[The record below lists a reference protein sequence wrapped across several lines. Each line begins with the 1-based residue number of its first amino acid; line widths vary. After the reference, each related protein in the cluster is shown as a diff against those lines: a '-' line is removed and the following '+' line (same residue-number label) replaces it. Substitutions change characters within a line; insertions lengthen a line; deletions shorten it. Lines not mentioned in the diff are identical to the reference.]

1 MKVLTVVHDFNN
13 FGGIISHTEQLIAGF
28 KDLGHE
34 TGFVYLRSTK
44 TGGKFSDEYDKEGYD
59 IGVGT
64 GIPVHQG
71 KGWRGEYLSFIN
83 DDDVNKFVNIANN
96 YDVVI
101 WQSIFGFKCQDSEG
115 KQSWLRMFKDVKAKH
130 VVIVHDGNL
139 KKNYP
144 WIHHLRKYISGL
156 ACVHPS
162 AFNQA
167 EAMEIPRALILNPQD
182 ISKKRGTSFDE
193 KTNTIFSL
201 QTFKRWKRVDDL
213 VAAVPYIHGQVI
225 VAGDGIERAY
235 MASKDKCKPEYYCT
249 LDRDPQA
256 TEDRVGKPIWQN
268 ALDKNMKYIGF
279 VSEQKRDEIL
289 SHSKFLLD
297 PSWSKTYG
305 EHFNRVVID
314 AMLMGVVPIAR
325 NLGVSDNEKGNGL
338 LKAGK
343 NYLMIP
349 WDATPKQFGDLCNK
363 FLAMEPFD
371 YGKIVANNWEFVKQF
386 DRKLIASQYLQL
398 ASNNL
403 PEAKVGKYDGSL
415 NDTVDSVW
423 CDHFK
428 FNEKLNVVSTLEDLF
443 G

>member
-1 MKVLTVVHDFNN
+1 MKILTVVHDFNN
-13 FGGIISHTEQLIAGF
+13 FGGIIAHTEQLIAGF
-28 KDLGHE
+28 KDIGHE
-34 TGFVYLRSTK
+34 TGFVFLRSTK
-44 TGGKFSDEYDKEGYD
+44 TGGKFSEDYDKEGYE

-64 GIPVHQG
+64 GVPVHQG

-83 DDDVNKFVNIANN
+83 DDDVNKFVKLANS
-96 YDVVI
+96 YDVII

-115 KQSWLRMFKDVKAKH
+115 KQSWLKMFTEVKAKH
-130 VVIVHDGNL
+130 VVVVHDGNL
-139 KKNYP
+139 RKNYP
-144 WIHHLRKYISGL
+144 WIHQLRAHISAL

-167 EAMEIPRALILNPQD
+167 ASMEIPRLLILNPQD

-193 KTNTIFSL
+193 KTDTIFSL

-213 VAAVPYIHGQVI
+213 VAAVPYIYGQVI

-249 LDRDPQA
+249 LERDPNA
-256 TEDRVGKPIWQN
+256 EEDRLGHPIWMN
-268 ALDKNMKYIGF
+268 ALTRGMKYIGF
-279 VSEQKRDEIL
+279 VTEQKRDEIL

-325 NLGVSDNEKGNGL
+325 NLGVSDNEKGEGL
-338 LKAGK
+338 LKPGK

-363 FLAMEPFD
+363 FLSMQPFD
-371 YGKIVANNWEFVKQF
+371 YGRIVANNWEFVKQF
-386 DRKLIASQYLQL
+386 DRKEIASQFLSL
-398 ASNNL
+398 AFSL
-403 PEAKVGKYDGSL
+403 CEVKVGKYDQSL
-415 NDTVDSVW
+415 NDAVDSVW
-423 CDHFK
+423 NGHFK
-428 FNEKLNVVSTLEDLF
+428 FDAKLNATSTLDNLF

>member
-1 MKVLTVVHDFNN
+1 MKILTVVHDFNN

-44 TGGKFSDEYDKEGYD
+44 SGGKFSSDYDSEGYD

-64 GIPVHQG
+64 GVPVHQG
-71 KGWRGEYLSFIN
+71 KGWRADYLSFIN
-83 DDDVNKFVNIANN
+83 DDDVSKFVKIAND
-96 YDVVI
+96 YDVVV

-115 KQSWLRMFKDVKAKH
+115 KQSWLRMFSEVKAKH

-139 KKNYP
+139 RKNYP
-144 WIHHLRKYISGL
+144 WIHNIRQYISGL

-162 AFNQA
+162 AYNQA
-167 EAMEIPRALILNPQD
+167 GAMEIPRALILNPQN
-182 ISKKRGTSFDE
+182 ITTRNTSSFE
-193 KTNTIFSL
+193 QKENTIFSL

-213 VAAVPYIHGQVI
+213 VAAVPYIEGNVI

-235 MASKDKCKPEYYCT
+235 MASKDKCKAEYFCT
-249 LDRDPQA
+249 PDRDPNA
-256 TEDRVGKPIWQN
+256 SEELSGKPIWSN
-268 ALDKNMKYIGF
+268 ALNSGMEYIGF

-289 SHSKFLLD
+289 NRSKFLLD

-314 AMLMGVVPIAR
+314 AMLMDVVPIAR
-325 NLGVSDNEKGNGL
+325 NLGVSSNEDGVGL
-338 LKAGK
+338 LKPGI

-349 WDATPKQFGDLCNK
+349 WNATPKQFGELCNS
-363 FLAMEPFD
+363 FLNMSKSE
-371 YGKIVANNWEFVKQF
+371 YQKIVENNREFVKQF
-386 DRKLIASQYLQL
+386 DRKVVAQQYIDLANGTL
-398 ASNNL
+398 AS
-403 PEAKVGKYDGSL
+403 ETGKYSSSL
-415 NDTVDSVW
+415 NETVDSVW
-423 CDHFK
+423 CDHFQFK
-428 FNEKLNVVSTLEDLF
+428 DRLSVTDTLESMF

>member
-44 TGGKFSDEYDKEGYD
+44 SGGKFSDEYDKEGYD
-59 IGVGT
+59 VGVGT
-64 GIPVHQG
+64 GLPVHQG

-83 DDDVNKFVNIANN
+83 DADVNRFVNLANS

-101 WQSIFGFKCQDSEG
+101 WQSVFGFKCQDSEG
-115 KQSWLRMFKDVKAKH
+115 KRSWLRMFTEVNAKH

-139 KKNYP
+139 RKNYP
-144 WIHHLRKYISGL
+144 WIHHIREHIAGL

-162 AFNQA
+162 AYNQA
-167 EAMEIPRALILNPQD
+167 ELMEIPRALILNPQD
-182 ISKKRGTSFDE
+182 ISRAAASSFSDKKRS
-193 KTNTIFSL
+193 IFSL

-213 VAAVPYIHGQVI
+213 VAAAPYIDGEVI

-249 LDRDPQA
+249 FDRDPQA
-256 TEDRVGKPIWQN
+256 TDDRVGKPIWQN
-268 ALDKNMKYIGF
+268 AIKSGMQYIGF
-279 VSEQKRDEIL
+279 VSEEKRDEIIRQ
-289 SHSKFLLD
+289 SKFLLD
-297 PSWSKTYG
+297 PSWSRTYG

-314 AMLMGVVPIAR
+314 AMIQGTVPIAR
-325 NLGVSDNEKGNGL
+325 NLGVSDNELGNGL
-338 LKAGK
+338 LVADV

-349 WDATPKQFGDLCNK
+349 WNATPKEFGELCNK
-363 FLAMEPFD
+363 YLNMTEEE
-371 YGKIVANNWEFVKQF
+371 YSVIVSNNFEFIKQF
-386 DRKLIASQYLQL
+386 DRKKVASEYIAL
-398 ASNNL
+398 AVGLLSH
-403 PEAKVGKYDGSL
+403 AKKGKYDGSL
-415 NDTVDSVW
+415 DDTIDSVW
-423 CDHFK
+423 SGHFG
-428 FNEKLNVVSTLEDLF
+428 FEEKLNASATLDALF

>member
-1 MKVLTVVHDFNN
+1 MKILTVVHDFNN

-44 TGGKFSDEYDKEGYD
+44 TGGKFSDDYDKEGYD

-64 GIPVHQG
+64 GLPVHQG

-83 DDDVNKFVNIANN
+83 DDDVNKFVNLANN

-139 KKNYP
+139 RKNYP
-144 WIHHLRKYISGL
+144 WIHHLRPYIAAL

-167 EAMEIPRALILNPQD
+167 EAMNIPRLLILNPQD
-182 ISKKRGTSFDE
+182 ISRKRGTSFDE

-213 VAAVPYIHGQVI
+213 VAAVPYIHGRVI
-225 VAGDGIERAY
+225 LAGDGIERAY

-249 LDRDPQA
+249 FDRDPQA
-256 TEDRVGKPIWQN
+256 GEERINHPIWVN
-268 ALDKNMKYIGF
+268 ALNVGMQYIGF

-325 NLGVSDNEKGNGL
+325 NLGVSDNEKGIGL
-338 LKAGK
+338 LKPGK

-386 DRKLIASQYLQL
+386 DRKEIASQYLAL
-398 ASNNL
+398 AYHTC
-403 PEAKVGKYDGSL
+403 EVKVGKYDESL

-423 CDHFK
+423 NGHFK

>member
-1 MKVLTVVHDFNN
+1 MKVLVVCNDFNN

-34 TGFVYLRSTK
+34 TGFVFLRSTK
-44 TGGKFSDEYDKEGYD
+44 SGGKFSEDYDKEGYD

-64 GIPVHQG
+64 GLPVHQG

-83 DDDVNKFVNIANN
+83 DDDVNRFVKLANS
-96 YDVVI
+96 YDIVI

-115 KQSWLRMFKDVKAKH
+115 KQSWLRMFTDVKAKH
-130 VVIVHDGNL
+130 VVVVHDGNL
-139 KKNYP
+139 RKNYP
-144 WIHHLRKYISGL
+144 WIYHLREHISGL

-167 EAMEIPRALILNPQD
+167 SALEIPRALILNPQD
-182 ISKKRGTSFDE
+182 ITKKRGTSFDE

-213 VAAVPYIHGQVI
+213 VAAVPYIHGKVI

-235 MASKDKCKPEYYCT
+235 MSSKDKCKPEYYCN
-249 LDRDPQA
+249 LNRDPQA
-256 TEDRVGKPIWQN
+256 TEDRIGKPIWQN
-268 ALDKNMKYIGF
+268 ALSGGMQYIGF

-297 PSWSKTYG
+297 PSWSRTYG

-314 AMLMGVVPIAR
+314 AMLMGVIPIAR
-325 NLGVSDNEKGNGL
+325 NLGVSDNEKGIGL
-338 LKAGK
+338 LKPGK

-363 FLAMEPFD
+363 FLAMQPFD
-371 YGKIVANNWEFVKQF
+371 YGKIVAENWEFVKRF
-386 DRKLIASQYLQL
+386 DRKQIASEYIGL
-398 ASNNL
+398 ATKSIETN
-403 PEAKVGKYDGSL
+403 VGKHDHSL
-415 NDTVDSVW
+415 DDTIDSVW
-423 CDHFK
+423 AGHFK
-428 FNEKLNVVSTLEDLF
+428 FNKKLNEIATLDALF

>member
-28 KDLGHE
+28 NDLGHQ

-44 TGGKFSDEYDKEGYD
+44 TGGKFSDDYDDAGYD
-59 IGVGT
+59 VGVGT

-83 DDDVNKFVNIANN
+83 DADIDKFVKLANE
-96 YDVVI
+96 YDVII
-101 WQSIFGFKCQDSEG
+101 WQSIFGFKCQDSEK
-115 KQSWLRMFKDVKAKH
+115 KQSWLRMFTEVKAKH

-144 WIHHLRKYISGL
+144 WIHHLRGHIAGL

-167 EAMEIPRALILNPQD
+167 SVMEIPRALILNPQD
-182 ISKKRGTSFDE
+182 IGRVIESDFSKK
-193 KTNTIFSL
+193 KKQVFSL

-213 VAAVPYIHGQVI
+213 VAAVPYTDADVI

-235 MASKDKCKPEYYCT
+235 MASKEKCKPEYYCT

-256 TEDRVGKPIWQN
+256 TEDRINKPIWGN
-268 ALDKNMKYIGF
+268 ALDKGMKYIGF

-289 SHSKFLLD
+289 RESMFLLD

-314 AMLMGVVPIAR
+314 AMIQGTIPIAR
-325 NLGVSDNEKGNGL
+325 NLGVSDNEKGEGL
-338 LKAGK
+338 LKPNV

-349 WDATPKQFGDLCNK
+349 WNATPKEFGALINK
-363 FLAMEPFD
+363 FLSIPESVYAKMVQTNFKFIE
-371 YGKIVANNWEFVKQF
+371 QF
-386 DRKLIASQYLQL
+386 DRKVVASQYIAL
-398 ASNNL
+398 ATGVL
-403 PEAKVGKYDGSL
+403 ATETGKYESNLD
-415 NDTVDSVW
+415 DTIDSVW
-423 CDHFK
+423 CDHFGFK
-428 FNEKLNVVSTLEDLF
+428 EKLNAISTLDDLF

>member
-1 MKVLTVVHDFNN
+1 MKILTVVHDFNN

-44 TGGKFSDEYDKEGYD
+44 SGGRFSEDYDKTGYD

-83 DDDVNKFVNIANN
+83 DEDVNKFVNLANS

-115 KQSWLRMFKDVKAKH
+115 KQSWLRMFTEVKAKH
-130 VVIVHDGNL
+130 VIIVHDGNL

-144 WIHHLRKYISGL
+144 WIHHLRKHIAGL

-167 EAMEIPRALILNPQD
+167 SAMEIPRKLILNPQNINRAYTD
-182 ISKKRGTSFDE
+182 SFDNR
-193 KTNTIFSL
+193 TNTIFSL

-225 VAGDGIERAY
+225 IAGDGIERAY

-249 LDRDPQA
+249 LERDPQA
-256 TEDRVGKPIWQN
+256 EETRINHPIWIN
-268 ALDKNMKYIGF
+268 ALTAGMQYIGF

-325 NLGVSDNEKGNGL
+325 NLGVSDNEKGEGL
-338 LKAGK
+338 LKPGK

-349 WDATPKQFGDLCNK
+349 WDATPKQFGDLCNN
-363 FLAMEPFD
+363 FLSMQKSE
-371 YGKIVANNWEFVKQF
+371 YNEIVQNNFEFVKQF
-386 DRKLIASQYLQL
+386 DRKLIASQYLDL
-398 ASNNL
+398 AYNL
-403 PEAKVGKYDGSL
+403 ADVAVGKYDESL
-415 NDTVDSVW
+415 NTTVDNVW
-423 CDHFK
+423 NGHFQ
-428 FNEKLNVVSTLEDLF
+428 FNEKLNVTSTLDDLF